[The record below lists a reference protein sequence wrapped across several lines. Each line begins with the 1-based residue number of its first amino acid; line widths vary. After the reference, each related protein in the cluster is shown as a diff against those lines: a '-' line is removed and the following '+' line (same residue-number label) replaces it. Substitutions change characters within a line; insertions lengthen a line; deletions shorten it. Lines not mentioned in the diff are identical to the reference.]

1 MSKEIIKKSGDKDT
15 IPSPENSIEIIVEE
29 DKMDAPEYQ
38 NNFYRP
44 I

>member
-1 MSKEIIKKSGDKDT
+1 MSKEIIKKSSDKHT
-15 IPSPENSIEIIVEE
+15 IPSPENSVEIIVEK
-29 DKMDAPEYQ
+29 DKIDAPEYQ